1 MKNRKQKQKE
11 YEEKYSMIPN
21 DYGER
26 LAWMDDKYK
35 LTDGLRDQIMDR
47 AFNIINN
54 LEFYDFL
61 IVLYMVP
68 EGTPRHRYRLITP
81 KNYMT
86 AAVSSPYVHVYQPRA
101 AENSSYLHKLLDTE
115 VVQLQQFIQTPFA
128 CNINTFFPTPSNYN
142 RVDTFIAEMGLD
154 FQITKVDVDNQM
166 KCILDMFNENVWL
179 DDRMCF
185 SGRLNKFYSIK
196 PRIEIQIKY
205 ANCAMNKYQY
215 NRIVNSVNYR
225 EDEPIT
231 YLDKNGI
238 MWRGDS
244 V

>member
-35 LTDGLRDQIMDR
+35 LNDGLRDQIMDR

-81 KNYMT
+81 KNYMS
-86 AAVSSPYVHVYQPRA
+86 AAISSPYVHVYQPRA
-101 AENSSYLHKLLDTE
+101 GDDANYLHRLVDTE
-115 VVQLQQFIQTPFA
+115 VIQLQQFIQTPFA
-128 CNINTFFPTPSNYN
+128 CNINAFFPTPSNYT
-142 RVDTFIAEMGLD
+142 RSDVFIAEMGLD
-154 FQITKVDVDNQM
+154 FHIKKPDPDNIE
-166 KCILDMFNENVWL
+166 KKFLDMFNETIWL
-179 DDRMCF
+179 DDNMCF
-185 SGRLNKFYSIK
+185 SGRVNKLYSIK
-196 PRIEIQIKY
+196 PRVEIQIRY

-215 NRIVNSVNYR
+215 NHIVSRVGYR